1 MASTLWDL
9 LAGHSLMSTLNL
21 QDIAHSNND
30 IDVDARRALLPG
42 VWEHLPVS
50 LQWQAV
56 RCLGDDCGDA
66 CYN

>member
-9 LAGHSLMSTLNL
+9 LTGHSLMPTLNL
-21 QDIAHSNND
+21 QDIAHSNDD

-42 VWEHLPVS
+42 VREHLPVP

-56 RCLGDDCGDA
+56 RCLSDDCGDA

>member
-1 MASTLWDL
+1 
-9 LAGHSLMSTLNL
+9 MSTLNL